1 MRRQAQYNLKKNTCI
16 YVIVLIHPFWR
27 CFKFSLTFA
36 LEVVLVCGGDIFDS
50 TKKYVNQL
58 ISHILNVSMK
68 WPQFF
73 HVVGLWI
80 FFLKKSG
87 LVNRN
92 KIKIKRAE
100 SYSNAK
106 LDQEL
111 NITAHLPK

>member
-1 MRRQAQYNLKKNTCI
+1 
-16 YVIVLIHPFWR
+16 
-27 CFKFSLTFA
+27 
-36 LEVVLVCGGDIFDS
+36 
-50 TKKYVNQL
+50 
-58 ISHILNVSMK
+58 MK